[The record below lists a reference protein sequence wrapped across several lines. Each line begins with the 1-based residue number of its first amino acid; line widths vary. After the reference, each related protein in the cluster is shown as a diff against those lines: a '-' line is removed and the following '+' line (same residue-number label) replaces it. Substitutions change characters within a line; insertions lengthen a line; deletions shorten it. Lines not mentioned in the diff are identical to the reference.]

1 MKCCFI
7 TLSWQRQ
14 VICMLFTDSSIVL
27 YDKIIL
33 SLSSFIW
40 QFFLF
45 VCGLFFFGGGWIM
58 YITKFKNITSEII
71 YFAISPCIHAFSI
84 VLIKSVLD
92 SLVEILQMC
101 LPLIIFWCKEE
112 KWKRHQ
118 KKRTVWTSRSFNLIP
133 HVKRSTE
140 KHKQI
145 KLSLKQKV
153 THDLNER

>member
-7 TLSWQRQ
+7 TLSWQRP
-14 VICMLFTDSSIVL
+14 VIFMLFTDSSIVL
-27 YDKIIL
+27 YDKISL

-45 VCGLFFFGGGWIM
+45 VCGFFLGGMDNVYHQIL
-58 YITKFKNITSEII
+58 KNITSEII
-71 YFAISPCIHAFSI
+71 YFAISPCIHALSI

-133 HVKRSTE
+133 HVKRSTK